1 MWWSNVNIEE
11 IEKDF
16 NSGMLKKDIVT
27 KHHITLNQLNYQ
39 IRKNKWK
46 TRKPKGTK
54 GNKGGHGT
62 KNNKNAEVT
71 GAYSK
76 FNGCF
81 SDEELELFNE
91 PIKGKKDIL
100 KEEIRICKIREFRIL
115 NKIKELNCTFVCT
128 AHTGILTREEANELI
143 KESFAFMLTHQEH
156 IIDTLKKAEKP
167 MALHEIVKELHGKY
181 YQVYEMAYQIHATT
195 HAQCQYLKAKGILKR
210 VPHNGKLL
218 WSIK

>member
-1 MWWSNVNIEE
+1 MTITIYHTGAHSPGE
-11 IEKDF
+11 ILLYIKEKDCIITGDCIQVRGTM
-16 NSGMLKKDIVT
+16 NESGI
-27 KHHITLNQLNYQ
+27 
-39 IRKNKWK
+39 
-46 TRKPKGTK
+46 GT
-54 GNKGGHGT
+54 
-62 KNNKNAEVT
+62 
-71 GAYSK
+71 
-76 FNGCF
+76 FP
-81 SDEELELFNE
+81 LFVNVE
-91 PIKGKKDIL
+91 HYIDA
-100 KEEIRICKIREFRIL
+100 L
-115 NKIKELNCTFVCT
+115 NKIKELNCTCVCT

-181 YQVYEMAYQIHATT
+181 YQVYEMAYQIHETT

>member
-1 MWWSNVNIEE
+1 M
-11 IEKDF
+11 
-16 NSGMLKKDIVT
+16 
-27 KHHITLNQLNYQ
+27 Y
-39 IRKNKWK
+39 
-46 TRKPKGTK
+46 
-54 GNKGGHGT
+54 
-62 KNNKNAEVT
+62 
-71 GAYSK
+71 
-76 FNGCF
+76 
-81 SDEELELFNE
+81 
-91 PIKGKKDIL
+91 
-100 KEEIRICKIREFRIL
+100 
-115 NKIKELNCTFVCT
+115 CTY
-128 AHTGILTREEANELI
+128 GILTREEANELI